1 MSTESVVISLFEHYP
16 LLRRKLPRA
25 PLGEFP
31 TPVRK
36 LDVLG
41 DVLGAGQLYIKRDDL
56 FGKVY
61 GGNKIRKL
69 EFIVGRALES
79 GAREVLTFGYPGY
92 KHPLATAICAQQVGL
107 KCTCMMLPDAGGDRA
122 RRNLLVELRCGA
134 ELHQHRKPLLFS
146 KAAFVILRR
155 LLRSGHLPWFISGSR
170 SCPRGTVGY
179 VNAAFE
185 LKDQVTRGEAP
196 EPDLVYV
203 PLGTMGTA
211 VGLALGLKAAGM
223 RSRVV
228 AVRAASEMSPHPRKM
243 AALYDRTVR
252 LIRSADPSFPG
263 FGLSRDDLD
272 VRHGFAGV
280 GNGLF
285 DERAEE
291 ARSRIETS
299 EGIKFDWLYAR
310 KALACLLDDA
320 GKGRLKD
327 KVVLFW
333 NTYDSRDL
341 SDIIAGVHY
350 RELPRSFHRY
360 FEGDADPK

>member
-1 MSTESVVISLFEHYP
+1 VHMH
-16 LLRRKLPRA
+16 
-25 PLGEFP
+25 
-31 TPVRK
+31 
-36 LDVLG
+36 DV
-41 DVLGAGQLYIKRDDL
+41 AGCR
-56 FGKVY
+56 
-61 GGNKIRKL
+61 
-69 EFIVGRALES
+69 GRS
-79 GAREVLTFGYPGY
+79 RP
-92 KHPLATAICAQQVGL
+92 PQS
-107 KCTCMMLPDAGGDRA
+107 
-122 RRNLLVELRCGA
+122 
-134 ELHQHRKPLLFS
+134 KPLLFS
-146 KAAFVILRR
+146 KTAFVFLRR
-155 LLRSGHLPWFISGSR
+155 LLRSGRLPWFISGSR

-185 LKDQVTRGEAP
+185 FRDQVARGEAP
-196 EPDLVYV
+196 EPDLIYV

-228 AVRAASEMSPHPRKM
+228 AVRAA
-243 AALYDRTVR
+243 ALYERTTR

-280 GNGLF
+280 DDGLF
-285 DERAEE
+285 DERAAE

-299 EGIKFDWLYAR
+299 EGINFDWLYAR

-327 KVVLFW
+327 KVVLLW
-333 NTYDSRDL
+333 NTYDSRDM